1 MGYPSRVVK
10 LMLAQGEDEAGSAY
24 RGNVE
29 LQLARILSSPDFVN
43 AGKLASFLQY
53 VVTKSLGGESEH
65 IKEYTI
71 GVEVFGKPESFDPRL
86 DTLVRVQAS
95 KLRGRLEKYY
105 SGQGLEDP
113 IRIELPRGTYVPLV
127 RNTKIR
133 EPLDRKKAL
142 PIAVWIGPL
151 LAAILAGVA
160 LDYSWR
166 MSPSPLPEKSI
177 AVLPF
182 LDLSPEKDQEYFC
195 DGMTEELISELAG
208 IDGLRVVARTSA
220 FQFKGKPQDVRQVG
234 KQLNVTTVLE
244 GSVRKTGGHLRISA
258 QLIGVRDGYHLWS
271 DSYDR
276 DLKDVFDIQKEISRS
291 IAGALR
297 VSLGGSARAIGDT
310 SNLEA
315 YNLYLLGRYHWSKRT
330 ESDLEAAVRDFEA
343 AAQLDPAYAK
353 AYAGL
358 ADSYL
363 QLGTWVSRDPREM
376 MAKAT
381 RNAVKALELSEG
393 LADAHTSLGAIHLLY
408 DWDVTAAR
416 REYERAIALNPGYVT
431 GHWWYA
437 FLLLASGELPEARRE
452 LDLALRLDPLS
463 VPVLVDAV
471 SFDIE
476 SGDPSRALV
485 AARKALELDPASA
498 LARIS
503 LGSALAAQNR
513 LPEALAAFR
522 TASDSDPGNA
532 RALQFLVD
540 VHTRLGHRKEA
551 EEAIALMLALS
562 KTRFMACDIAA
573 AYASAGQSDLAFM
586 WLNRAIET
594 RSTCV
599 GWLLA
604 GRLGGALDP
613 FRALASSGQFRG
625 VMAKAI
631 SNQ

>member
-1 MGYPSRVVK
+1 MPPQH
-10 LMLAQGEDEAGSAY
+10 ADEAGSAD
-24 RGNVE
+24 RNIVA
-29 LQLARILSSPDFVN
+29 LQLARILSSPDFIN
-43 AGKLASFLQY
+43 AGKLAAFLEY
-53 VVTKSLGGESEH
+53 VITKSLAGEAEH

-95 KLRGRLEKYY
+95 NLRGRLEKYY

-113 IRIELPRGTYVPLV
+113 IRIELPRGTYVPVV
-127 RNTKIR
+127 RSMKTQK
-133 EPLDRKKAL
+133 PLDRKKPH
-142 PIAVWIGPL
+142 PIAAWIGL
-151 LAAILAGVA
+151 LVLAILGGVA
-160 LDYSWR
+160 LFYSAR
-166 MSPSPLPEKSI
+166 KSLSPLPENSI

-182 LDLSPEKDQEYFC
+182 LDMSPEKDQEYFC
-195 DGMTEELISELAG
+195 DGMTEELISQLAR

-244 GSVRKTGGHLRISA
+244 GSVRKAGGHLRITV
-258 QLIGVRDGYHLWS
+258 QLIGVSDGYHLWS
-271 DSYDR
+271 ESYDR
-276 DLKDVFDIQKEISRS
+276 ELRDVFDIQMEISRS
-291 IAGALR
+291 IAGVLR
-297 VSLGGSARAIGDT
+297 VSLGRSAPAVSDT

-343 AAQLDPAYAK
+343 AVRLDPAYAQ

-363 QLGTWVSRDPREM
+363 QLGTWASRDPRQM
-376 MAKAT
+376 MPKAT
-381 RNAVKALELSEG
+381 QYAVKALELNEG
-393 LADAHTSLGAIHLLY
+393 LAEAHTSLGAIHLLY
-408 DWDVTAAR
+408 DWNVAAAR

-431 GHWWYA
+431 AHWWYA
-437 FLLLASGELPEARRE
+437 FLLLASGELQEARRE
-452 LDLALRLDPLS
+452 LDLALRRDPLS
-463 VPVLVDAV
+463 VPILVDAV

-476 SGDPSRALV
+476 SGYPSRALV
-485 AARKALELDPASA
+485 AARKALELDPTST

-522 TASDSDPGNA
+522 TAAAADPGNA
-532 RALQFLVD
+532 RALQFLAG
-540 VHTRLGHRKEA
+540 VHARLGERREA
-551 EEAIALMLALS
+551 EEAIVLMLDLS
-562 KTRFMACDIAA
+562 KTRFVACDIAA
-573 AYASAGQSDLAFM
+573 AYAAAGHSDLAFA
-586 WLNRAIET
+586 WLERAVEA
-594 RSTCV
+594 RSTCI
-599 GWLLA
+599 GWLHA

-613 FRALASSGQFRG
+613 FRALASSGRYRA
-625 VMAKAI
+625 VMAKAV

>member
-1 MGYPSRVVK
+1 MH
-10 LMLAQGEDEAGSAY
+10 
-24 RGNVE
+24 RGIVE
-29 LQLARILSSPDFVN
+29 RQLARILSSPDFVN
-43 AGKLASFLQY
+43 ADKLASFLKY
-53 VVTKSLGGESEH
+53 VVTKSLAGEAEQ

-105 SGQGLEDP
+105 AGQGLEDP
-113 IRIELPRGTYVPLV
+113 IRIELPRGTYVPTV
-127 RNTKIR
+127 RSMKIR
-133 EPLDRKKAL
+133 EPLNRKKARL
-142 PIAVWIGPL
+142 VAVWIGLML
-151 LAAILAGVA
+151 LAIVVGAA
-160 LDYSWR
+160 LFYSAR
-166 MSPSPLPEKSI
+166 RGLSPLPEKSL

-182 LDLSPEKDQEYFC
+182 LDLSPDKDQEYFC

-244 GSVRKTGGHLRISA
+244 GSVRKTGGHLRITA

-271 DSYDR
+271 ESYDR
-276 DLKDVFDIQKEISRS
+276 ELRDVFDIQKEISRS

-297 VSLGGSARAIGDT
+297 VSLGGSASAVGDT

-315 YNLYLLGRYHWSKRT
+315 YNLYLLGRYHWGKRT
-330 ESDLEAAVRDFEA
+330 ESDLDAAVRDFEA
-343 AAQLDPAYAK
+343 AVQVDPAYAK

-363 QLGTWVSRDPREM
+363 QLGAWASRDPREM
-376 MAKAT
+376 MPKAT
-381 RNAVKALELSEG
+381 SYAVKALELREG
-393 LADAHTSLGAIHLLY
+393 LADAHTSLAAIHLLY
-408 DWDVTAAR
+408 DWDVSAAR

-437 FLLLASGELPEARRE
+437 FLLLASGELQEARRE

-463 VPVLVDAV
+463 VPILVDAV

-485 AARKALELDPASA
+485 AAQKALELDPAST

-513 LPEALAAFR
+513 LPEALAAFS
-522 TASDSDPGNA
+522 TAAASDPGNA
-532 RALQFLVD
+532 RALQLLVG
-540 VHTRLGHRKEA
+540 VYTRLRQRKEA
-551 EEAIALMLALS
+551 AQAIATMLDLS
-562 KTRFMACDIAA
+562 KTRFVACDIAA
-573 AYASAGQSDLAFM
+573 AYASAGQSDLAFV
-586 WLNRAIET
+586 WLERAVEA

-599 GWLLA
+599 GWLRA

-613 FRALASSGQFRG
+613 FRALVSNGQFRA